1 MCWRKEAHNE
11 VDNEVDMDIEE
22 IFSNFF
28 MDYCERADKREVL
41 RYVITSTLREG
52 SSKNPHAMPGN
63 AMDITLRL
71 RGDYASITAY
81 NELFI
86 EIMAFWPFRAGI
98 DNTRGNIHI
107 HLDLGQVKPARQSLP
122 YFFKEDGG
130 KWQAELK
137 TIDDLY
143 KIR

>member
-1 MCWRKEAHNE
+1 M
-11 VDNEVDMDIEE
+11 VDKAVDMDIEE

-28 MDYCERADKREVL
+28 MDYCERASKREIL

-52 SSKNPHAMPGN
+52 GPSSPHSHPGN

-71 RGDYASITAY
+71 RGDYAPITDY

-107 HLDLGQVKPARQSLP
+107 HLDLGQVKPTRQDLP

-143 KIR
+143 KIW